1 MTHGNKV
8 YSEVDGM
15 QLLLQYRVMNAGRC
29 KVLLHPQWGSSVYP
43 ASLFCNAPADV
54 VKKLLEGRL
63 VAAAASSS
71 VQDEAKSSETKTSE
85 AELANGTNP
94 QAPVTQQRQSP
105 HSIGQQQLIAERKSE
120 QKV

>member
-1 MTHGNKV
+1 MMTHGNKV

-15 QLLLQYRVMNAGRC
+15 QLLLQYRVMNAGSC

-63 VAAAASSS
+63 VASNQSQVQAGQTA
-71 VQDEAKSSETKTSE
+71 QDE
-85 AELANGTNP
+85 
-94 QAPVTQQRQSP
+94 R
-105 HSIGQQQLIAERKSE
+105 QQQIVAE
-120 QKV
+120 QQV